1 MAVDGNDTLTE
12 ALASLRVSPPR
23 GLVDR
28 VVSRW
33 VEVDADGTPLYVAFT
48 DRGIS
53 FLTTAQSV
61 GGTVDGFVEAHRRRF
76 NRPTRPAPRPPTGLA
91 TALRTGTS
99 TGLTFD
105 LRGITPFEQDV
116 LMATAGIPRG
126 ETRPYNWVAREIG
139 RPAAIRAVG
148 TALGHNPVPILI
160 PCHRVTRADGS
171 PGNYAFGPAMKLS
184 LLLRERVD
192 LDAVSAMARTGH
204 FYLGSTTTKIFCLP
218 TCCDARRIRTE
229 NRQGFRAAVDA
240 LEAGFRP
247 CRRCRPTVVPAPTS
261 TGPTSS

>member
-12 ALASLRVSPPR
+12 ALASLRVRPPR
-23 GLVDR
+23 SLVDR

-33 VEVDADGTPLYVAFT
+33 VQVDADGTPLYVAFT

-53 FLTTAQSV
+53 FVLTVESV
-61 GGTVDGFVEAHRRRF
+61 GGSVDGFVEAHRRRF
-76 NRPTRPAPRPPTGLA
+76 DLPARPAPRPPTGLA

-99 TGLTFD
+99 SGLNFD
-105 LRGITPFEQDV
+105 LRGITPFEHDV

-139 RPAAIRAVG
+139 RPAAVRAVG

-184 LLLRERVD
+184 LLARERVD
-192 LDAVSAMARTGH
+192 LDAVSAMASIGH
-204 FYLGSTTTKIFCLP
+204 FYLGSTATKIFCLP
-218 TCCDARRIRTE
+218 TCRDARRIRTE
-229 NRQGFRAAVDA
+229 NRRGFRTSVDA
-240 LEAGFRP
+240 MEAGFRP
-247 CRRCRPTVVPAPTS
+247 CHHCRPAAVTAPTS
-261 TGPTSS
+261 TGLASS